1 MPVGSKPTPIVAV
14 TLFVLL
20 LMRETVCELRFATQ
34 TESESTAILNGVA
47 PTPIFAVTLFVLLL
61 MRETVFEPPFATHT
75 DSESTPMPRG
85 VAPTPI
91 VAVILFVLL
100 LMRETVF
107 ELMFATQTES
117 STACALAKNGKKY
130 DTIAKEITNPNKGF
144 SFLTSSTPVTINIFS
159 IPHLFSK
166 SKLIEQF

>member
-34 TESESTAILNGVA
+34 TESESTAIPNG
-47 PTPIFAVTLFVLLL
+47 PLSTL
-61 MRETVFEPPFATHT
+61 
-75 DSESTPMPRG
+75 
-85 VAPTPI
+85 I
-91 VAVILFVLL
+91 VAVTLFVLL